1 MIGVADLSRGKN
13 MEILTGN
20 RRDFLKFTGRG
31 AALLLAAS
39 CASPFER
46 LALSKTRLIE
56 LLPSIED
63 TLKLAP
69 GFTSKVLISWG
80 DSINITGEQFGF
92 NNDFIAYVPLNTNEG
107 LMWINHEYVHP
118 LFVSGHIID
127 DNYIRKTKEQAIIE
141 MKAVG
146 GSIIHIKKVNDE
158 WIVLK
163 DSVYNRRLD
172 AFTKIPF
179 SNNTEV
185 YGAQIAI
192 GTLANCAGGVTPW
205 NTFLTCEENYQNFFG
220 EAVYEKDGSRIH
232 QNAKWQMGWDIHY
245 SYPPEHYGWVVEI
258 NPRSGEAKKLVSL
271 GRFSHEGACT
281 VRALDGRVVVYMGD
295 DANDEC
301 FFKFISDSKDSLD
314 SGTLYVA
321 NLESGKWLPLDM
333 KNPLLKKKFKN
344 QTELLIRT
352 REAAHLVNGTKLD
365 RPEDCKIDPITGH
378 IYLNC
383 TNNVPA
389 NRPFGSIHKF
399 IEKNN
404 DYGSLEF
411 ESSVFIFG
419 GEKSKI
425 SCPDNLAFDTKGNLW
440 VTNDI
445 SEDEIG
451 SERYKVFGNNALFY
465 IPMSGEHKGL
475 AFRVVQ
481 APNDA
486 ELTGPCF
493 SDDGRTLF
501 LSVQHPGAKTKDL
514 KKLTSNWPDGG
525 NQIPRP
531 AVVAIAIPDFL

>member
-1 MIGVADLSRGKN
+1 MNMKTLRG
-13 MEILTGN
+13 T

-31 AALLLAAS
+31 TALLLAAS
-39 CASPFER
+39 CASPLQR
-46 LALSKTRLIE
+46 LNPTKAKLVELS
-56 LLPSIED
+56 PSIED

-69 GFTSKVLISWG
+69 GFTSKVLIRWG
-80 DSINITGEQFGF
+80 DSINATGEQFGY
-92 NNDFIAYVPLNTNEG
+92 NNDFIAYLPLSTTDG
-107 LMWINHEYVHP
+107 LMWVNHEYIHP

-127 DNYIRKTKEQAIIE
+127 NNFIRKTKEQCHSE

-146 GSIIHIKKVNDE
+146 GSIIHIKKIKDE
-158 WIVLK
+158 WVVLK
-163 DSVYNRRLD
+163 DSIYNRRLD
-172 AFTKIPF
+172 AFTEIPF
-179 SNNTEV
+179 SKNTEV
-185 YGAQIAI
+185 YGKKIAI
-192 GTLANCAGGVTPW
+192 GTLANCAGGITPW

-220 EAVYEKDGSRIH
+220 EALYEKDGNRIH
-232 QNAKWQMGWDIHY
+232 QNAKWNMGWDIHY
-245 SYPPEHYGWVVEI
+245 SHPPEHYGWVVEI
-258 NPRSGEAKKLVSL
+258 HPKSGEAKKLVSL
-271 GRFSHEGACT
+271 GRFCHEGACT
-281 VRALDGRVVVYMGD
+281 TKALDGRVVVYMGD

-301 FFKFISDSKDSLD
+301 FYKFISDTNDSLD

-321 NLESGKWLPLDM
+321 SLESKSWIPLDL
-333 KNPLLKKKFKN
+333 KNPLLKNKFKN

-352 REAAHLVNGTKLD
+352 REAAHLVNGTRLD

-389 NRPFGSIHKF
+389 KRPFGSIHKF

-411 ESSVFIFG
+411 DHSIFIFG

-425 SCPDNLAFDTKGNLW
+425 CCPDNLAFDAKGNLW
-440 VTNDI
+440 VTTDI

-451 SERYKVFGNNALFY
+451 SEQYKIFGNNALFY
-465 IPMSGEHKGL
+465 IPMSGDQKGL
-475 AFRVVQ
+475 AFRIIQ

-493 SDDGRTLF
+493 SQDGRTLF
-501 LSVQHPGAKTKDL
+501 LSVQHPGAKTTDL

-531 AVVAIAIPDFL
+531 SVMAITLPDFL

>member
-1 MIGVADLSRGKN
+1 
-13 MEILTGN
+13 MEVFSGN

-31 AALLLAAS
+31 AALFLAAS
-39 CASPFER
+39 CASPLEH
-46 LALSKTRLIE
+46 LAGKSHKLVDLA
-56 LLPSIED
+56 PSIED
-63 TLKLAP
+63 QFKLAP
-69 GFTSKVLISWG
+69 GFTSKVLIRWDDPINNAG
-80 DSINITGEQFGF
+80 DKFGF
-92 NNDFIAYVPLNTNEG
+92 NNDFIAYIPLNGSMTEG
-107 LMWINHEYVHP
+107 LMWVNHEYVQP
-118 LFVSGHIID
+118 LFVSGHVID
-127 DNYIRKTKEQAIIE
+127 DNYIRKTKEQASTE

-146 GSIIHIKKVNDE
+146 GSIIHIKKKNGN
-158 WIVLK
+158 WIV
-163 DSVYNRRLD
+163 DTESRFNRRLD
-172 AFTKIPF
+172 AFTPIPF
-179 SNNTEV
+179 SANTEV
-185 YGAQIAI
+185 YGSKTAI

-220 EAVYEKDGSRIH
+220 EAVYNKNGDRVF

-245 SYPPEHYGWVVEI
+245 SHPPEHYGWVVEI
-258 NPRSGEAKKLVSL
+258 DPQTGTSKKLVSL

-281 VRALDGRVVVYMGD
+281 IKARDGRVVVYMGD

-301 FFKFISDSKDSLD
+301 FYKFISDKPDSLD

-321 NLESGKWLPLDM
+321 NLEKGQWIPLDLN
-333 KNPLLKKKFKN
+333 NPLLKKKFKN

-352 REAAHLVNGTKLD
+352 REAAHAVEATKLD
-365 RPEDCKIDPITGH
+365 RPEDCEIDPITGY

-389 NRPFGSIHKF
+389 GRPYGSIHKF

-404 DYGSLEF
+404 DYTSLEF

-425 SCPDNLAFDTKGNLW
+425 SCPDNLAFDKKGNMW

-451 SERYKVFGNNALFY
+451 VGVYKPFGNNALFY
-465 IPMSGEHKGL
+465 IPMSGENSGKVY
-475 AFRVVQ
+475 RVAQ

-501 LSVQHPGAKTKDL
+501 LSIQHPGAKTKDL
-514 KKLTSNWPDGG
+514 KNLTSHWPDGG
-525 NQIPRP
+525 ESIPRP
-531 AVVAIAIPDFL
+531 SVVAISIPDFL